1 MEPTEGLERRV
12 DGIRKHGFD
21 LHGKSL
27 PRCGT
32 VVGVAPARLILHA
45 DLDAF
50 FASVEQLD
58 DPSLRGRPVLVGGKS
73 SRSVVAAASYE
84 ARAFGCRSAMPMAR
98 ALALCP
104 HAHVARPRFDRYSE
118 LSERFMGILR
128 DCTPV
133 VEALSVD
140 EAFMDCGGSV
150 RLLGDGPTIADLV
163 RRRVREDLGLA
174 VSVGIGPNKF
184 VAKLATDMNKPD
196 GVTAAPGDDPPGTL
210 ARWLAP
216 QPIERMWGVGPR
228 TAGRFHAAGVRT
240 FGDLQSMPEER
251 VAATLGDHALE
262 MRERAFG
269 RDGRPVHVDHDR
281 KGVGHE
287 TTFAEDLDDH
297 EAVIEA
303 LAVLVESACRR
314 LRGAGARTR
323 RITVKIRTG
332 DFETVTRSA
341 TLPEATDST
350 LAVLRSARELFRR
363 WARESFE
370 PVRLVGVRLE
380 VASAEGEPA
389 SLFADAASERQ
400 RAVDSVADRVA
411 ERFGPGA
418 ITRAPGASTGRPSRP
433 RSRGS

>member
-1 MEPTEGLERRV
+1 MGL
-12 DGIRKHGFD
+12 
-21 LHGKSL
+21 
-27 PRCGT
+27 
-32 VVGVAPARLILHA
+32 ARLILHA

-58 DPSLRGRPVLVGGKS
+58 DASLRGRPVLVGGRS

-104 HAHVARPRFDRYSE
+104 HAHVARPRFGRYSE
-118 LSERFMGILR
+118 LSERFMTILGE
-128 DCTPV
+128 CTPL

-140 EAFMDCGGSV
+140 EAFMDCTGSV
-150 RLLGDGPTIADLV
+150 RLLGDGPAIAGIL
-163 RRRVREDLGLA
+163 RRRVREELGLA

-196 GVTAAPGDDPPGTL
+196 GVTVAPADDPPGAL
-210 ARWLAP
+210 ARWLAV

-228 TAGRFHAAGVRT
+228 TVGRFHAAGVRT

-251 VAATLGDHALE
+251 VVATLGDHALA

-269 RDGRPVHVDHDR
+269 RDDRPVHVEHDR

-287 TTFAEDLDDH
+287 TTFAEDLYDQEPVLD
-297 EAVIEA
+297 A
-303 LAVLVESACRR
+303 LAGLVESACRR
-314 LRGAGARTR
+314 LRGAGASTR
-323 RITVKIRTG
+323 RVTVKIRTA

-341 TLPEATDST
+341 TLPETTDST
-350 LAVLRSARELFRR
+350 LAVLRSARDLFRR
-363 WARESFE
+363 WARASFE

-380 VASAEGEPA
+380 VASGEPAPA
-389 SLFADAASERQ
+389 SLFADPAAERQ
-400 RAVDSVADRVA
+400 RAIDSVADRVA
-411 ERFGPGA
+411 ERFGPGS

-433 RSRGS
+433 RTRGS